1 MGEEAGGAMAWRQR
15 VGFFALCAMAASG
28 WLMEGAWPSTLPVA
42 ARQCLHELAIAVVV
56 GGFSWRRFARKRAAQ
71 RGRWRVWVRLSAAS
85 VGLLAVPV
93 ALIESTQGGVSAV
106 TVAGLFALAPVGV
119 VVLMPVFDAG
129 VVNDAMRLLGPAVL
143 GLAGVLLMLGFALP
157 GSWRELGL
165 DTMVVLGVVIAAAAS
180 VWMYR
185 LLAEVR
191 VSDAVLVCCLAN
203 ALFWLVVMAATGA
216 GGVFASGWSWRVLT
230 MECAKALLFDMPQIV
245 LLLWLMR
252 EVAPIRLAA
261 RWLVVPLL
269 TVTEGYVLLRPEVTV
284 RSVAG
289 AALVLITAW
298 RLMASD
304 GRSEESRLVLR

>member
-1 MGEEAGGAMAWRQR
+1 
-15 VGFFALCAMAASG
+15 
-28 WLMEGAWPSTLPVA
+28 
-42 ARQCLHELAIAVVV
+42 
-56 GGFSWRRFARKRAAQ
+56 
-71 RGRWRVWVRLSAAS
+71 
-85 VGLLAVPV
+85 
-93 ALIESTQGGVSAV
+93 
-106 TVAGLFALAPVGV
+106 
-119 VVLMPVFDAG
+119 
-129 VVNDAMRLLGPAVL
+129 
-143 GLAGVLLMLGFALP
+143 
-157 GSWRELGL
+157 
-165 DTMVVLGVVIAAAAS
+165 
-180 VWMYR
+180 
-185 LLAEVR
+185 
-191 VSDAVLVCCLAN
+191 
-203 ALFWLVVMAATGA
+203 
-216 GGVFASGWSWRVLT
+216 